1 LRRQFGVG
9 VTAIMLSAV
18 AGLLLLRVKPA
29 AQAVLAD
36 GVGERGLPFADTTT
50 IA

>member
-1 LRRQFGVG
+1 MRRQFGVG

-18 AGLLLLRVKPA
+18 AGLLLRVKPA